1 LKSRLFSPSIKVEAT
16 KYAKVPLYNKPII
29 FTGDHLKSRL
39 FSPLTKVEA
48 TKYAKILYLRTHVL
62 LTGDHLKSRLFS
74 PLTKVEATKYA
85 KIPEHPSIFACIFR
99 RRGGGLPRKL
109 ECHGFVCKSQD
120 DAISV
125 AAQLYQGLLDAIRRN
140 GSKVECFFFTFIL
153 VS

>member
-1 LKSRLFSPSIKVEAT
+1 M
-16 KYAKVPLYNKPII
+16 
-29 FTGDHLKSRL
+29 
-39 FSPLTKVEA
+39 
-48 TKYAKILYLRTHVL
+48 
-62 LTGDHLKSRLFS
+62 KSRLFS

-140 GSKVECFFFTFIL
+140 GSKVKCLEESSVNL
-153 VS
+153 PNNKHNPHKQND